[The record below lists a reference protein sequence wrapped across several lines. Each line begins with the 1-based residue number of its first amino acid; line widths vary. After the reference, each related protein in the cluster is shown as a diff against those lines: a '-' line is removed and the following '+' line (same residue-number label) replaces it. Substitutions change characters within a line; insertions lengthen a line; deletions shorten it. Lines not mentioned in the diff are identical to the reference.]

1 MVLAPSFFILVK
13 ILFSDVVFGSMGS
26 GVSDSDGHATPSPW
40 SHWQLEQQTSI
51 HGGIAQNDAMG
62 LRVLAVEGER
72 SPISRCSIPD
82 SEWDT
87 TGVAHGWW
95 QVRVSRK

>member
-1 MVLAPSFFILVK
+1 
-13 ILFSDVVFGSMGS
+13 MGS
-26 GVSDSDGHATPSPW
+26 GVSDSDGHATPSPCYH
-40 SHWQLEQQTSI
+40 SQLEQQTSI
-51 HGGIAQNDAMG
+51 HGIAQNDAMC
-62 LRVLAVEGER
+62 LLADEGER

-82 SEWDT
+82 SEWHT